1 MQPPSVGNSLTFV
14 TPVILAGSPP
24 VQISAMSVDSTVL
37 PYIVQGSEEY
47 VRLEVSIYGAT
58 VANASPDAST
68 GESVFTGTVS
78 LNLNAGDAVIQ
89 FIARNYDPTQIGWN
103 ASTARAAGYRFVD
116 DNGQVQVAIASTGPT
131 GSSEPTVFTLAG
143 QYQDLSASVT
153 GISIASNTLTV
164 QADNNFS
171 VGMVV
176 GFNNLQL
183 ASFLNGVTVIITSV
197 TSTSFTAVYAYPT
210 GYSNSG
216 QESGTCGVATVDGGI
231 TWLNVGLYQVSP
243 TVQFTIIP
251 FVSGSS
257 AVIGPPS
264 AVNSYKSQVACRV
277 EWLQPTF
284 AGTVGTRVVWSTDP
298 AGVNPPF
305 VQYGD
310 IVPPSQVSR
319 VNTQVIGSTSTTN
332 YDPTTGEQTITT
344 VNQTQEFTYN
354 YVDIPPSAVAG
365 ASPFYVLLSTVVQ
378 DPLTNAEFES
388 QQNGP
393 ITCGFVNL
401 SLVSPTDFLALQRK
415 EDIAGRLIAYMT
427 QLYPN
432 LDLSPRSEMRDLLID
447 PVAIEL
453 SNMSVREWFARCS
466 TSVSAMSQ
474 IDDANGDG
482 ISDDFN
488 ASPIKQQIAR
498 AFGLNANDTQTLID
512 NQFNILG
519 ENAGLERIG
528 ATASVVTVTFYSYTK
543 PTQTFS
549 FPLGILC
556 TTTADSVTPAL
567 TFITTGSASLT
578 PNSAASFYNAV
589 TGRWEVSV
597 PANCQ
602 STGSST
608 NAGAGTINTVSSGGP
623 AGWNVTNLVA
633 AAFGQDQEINSHFAS
648 RIAYKQVTGV
658 DSGTRNGYYTAAQ
671 ATPGIVATQV
681 VAAGDLEMVR
691 DWDPIRQK
699 HVFGCVDVYC
709 QGTSSSEEDDIVAFQ
724 YENNGT
730 LGLYTSYLPLNLVS
744 ASSSLLKFQAN
755 SLDFQALE
763 WSLYQGVELIVTGVT
778 GSFYLNTQNAQI
790 NKAGGYIIL
799 DPAAL
804 SYQIPVTGVGQ
815 VRIPYLSNLA
825 AVQGSGGNV
834 TYRLLIRLQS
844 PLADVPTNQPVVG
857 VNDVIGQTAQT
868 GTVPEALLQL
878 IHKSDFLL
886 DGGSNQAGDEVQVA
900 STVSAPVTAT
910 VTASTSVPVPISTAM
925 DVAVDAN
932 GNIGNILSVRS
943 TDLSTLYTFGPGG
956 DYAIVASGP
965 YRSYSLALQQSS
977 ATITAISILG
987 GILTVTC
994 NNRFGTAIGGN
1005 TLTLNGLTNATFL
1018 NGQAVAVIAST
1029 GVSFTAYYPHSDYP
1043 SAGDTGTVTGYAIQN
1058 GQQVVVS
1065 YNQFTV
1071 YERLSFAL
1079 NEQQTLN
1086 GGVANALNNNGFVFN
1101 TWLPES
1107 YGVAYGPSLLNGYT
1121 LTLDG
1126 AVYNPDGS
1134 INVAAST
1141 GLIGAGVTHDSR
1153 YIKVLYQTATS
1164 PPVYEVMLENV
1175 DFVLSVDPVSGSATI
1190 ARNLAANAT
1199 SRIPDGG
1206 QVLVSYFYNEAFD
1219 VSTEYPSFVPILVN
1233 QINKTKHAAASVLVK
1248 AMVANPI
1255 DITLTVT
1262 LNSGVSADTLDSD
1275 IRTAIDRVLDNAT
1288 TTLYQSELV
1297 TQIQNIAGVKSVSIP
1312 LIKCAKSDGSYDIA
1326 FVIPT
1331 GTLWTPLGSDPAFA
1345 PLSFV
1350 TTPTGTINY
1359 IPKNSF
1365 ITTNPILPDS
1375 TIPSGGPANAFVGLL
1390 YQGQAYGRTL
1400 SVQNF
1405 LATAV
1410 TPQTSSGDGSFY
1422 IIGSNDQIFIPNY
1435 NSSNQDYSVA
1445 LNSTYPQR
1453 VILSIPLDTPTPSLK
1468 SYFVTYQVFGEAS
1481 AKDVTLSSTEYFTP
1495 GRVTINYI
1503 TLGS

>member
-1 MQPPSVGNSLTFV
+1 MQPPSVGNTLSFV
-14 TPVILAGSPP
+14 TPTILVGSPP
-24 VQISAMSVDSTVL
+24 VQINAMSVDSNVL
-37 PYIVQGSEEY
+37 PYIVQGSEGY
-47 VRLEVSIYGAT
+47 VRLEVSLYGTLTANSSPVVSGTIAT
-58 VANASPDAST
+58 
-68 GESVFTGTVS
+68 FTGTAAV
-78 LNLNAGDAVIQ
+78 NLNAGNAVIQ
-89 FIARNYDPTQIGWN
+89 FLARNYDPSQIGWN
-103 ASTARAAGYRFVD
+103 ASITRAIGYRFVD
-116 DNGQVQVAIASTGPT
+116 DNAHVQMVVAATGAT
-131 GSSEPTVFTLAG
+131 GSVEPTVFTLAG
-143 QYQDLSASVT
+143 QFQDVSATVT
-153 GISIASNTLTV
+153 GVSISSNVLTV
-164 QADNNFS
+164 QAENNFS
-171 VGMVV
+171 VGMTV
-176 GFNNLQL
+176 GFNNIQL
-183 ASFLNGVTVIITSV
+183 ATFLNGMSVVITSV
-197 TSTSFTAVYAYPT
+197 TSTSFTAIFAASD
-210 GYSNSG
+210 YSSVQ
-216 QESGTCGVATVDGGI
+216 QESGTVGVVTADGGV
-231 TWLNVGLYQVSP
+231 TWLNIGFYQISP

-264 AVNSYKSQVACRV
+264 AVNSYKSQIACRV

-284 AGTVGTRVVWSTDP
+284 AGTVGTRVVFSTDP

-319 VNTQVIGSTSTTN
+319 VATQITDSTTTTSL
-332 YDPTTGEQTITT
+332 DPTTGLQVITT
-344 VNQTQEFTYN
+344 TNQTQEFTFN

-365 ASPFYVLLSTVVQ
+365 ASPFYVMLSTVVQ

-488 ASPIKQQIAR
+488 SSPIKQQIAR

-519 ENAGLERIG
+519 ENAGLTRAG
-528 ATASVVTVTFYSYTK
+528 AAASVVTLTFYNYTK

-567 TFITTGSASLT
+567 SFITTGSASLT
-578 PNSAASFYNAV
+578 PNSAASFYNPVA
-589 TGRWEVSV
+589 GRWEVSI

-608 NAGAGTINTVSSGGP
+608 NAGAGTISTVSSGGP
-623 AGWNVTNLVA
+623 GGWSVTNLVA

-648 RIAYKQVTGV
+648 RIANKQVTGV

-699 HVFGCVDVYC
+699 HVFGCVDIYC

-724 YENNGT
+724 YQNNGT
-730 LGLYTSYLPLNLVS
+730 LGLYTSYIPLTIAS
-744 ASSSLLKFQAN
+744 ATGTLLKLQAG
-755 SLDFQALE
+755 SLAFQALD
-763 WSLYQGVELIVTGVT
+763 WPLYQGVEIIVTGNT
-778 GSFYLNTQNAQI
+778 GSFYLNVTNAQF
-790 NKAGGYIIL
+790 NTATGAIIL

-804 SYQIPVTGVGQ
+804 SYQVPVTGVGQ

-825 AVQGSGGNV
+825 AVQAAGGNV
-834 TYRLLIRLQS
+834 TYGLLARLQS
-844 PLADVPTNQPVVG
+844 PLTDVPTNQPVVG
-857 VNDVIGQTAQT
+857 VNDVIGQPTQT
-868 GTVPEALLQL
+868 GTVPTTLLEL
-878 IHKSDFLL
+878 IHNSDFLL
-886 DGGSNQAGDEVQVA
+886 NGGSNQAGDEVQVA
-900 STVSAPVTAT
+900 STVSSPITVTL
-910 VTASTSVPVPISTAM
+910 TASTSVPVTIGT
-925 DVAVDAN
+925 AVDIPIDLN

-956 DYAIVASGP
+956 DYAIVATGP
-965 YRSYSLALQQSS
+965 YRTYGLALQQSS
-977 ATITAISILG
+977 ATITNISITG
-987 GILTVTC
+987 GILTVTGK
-994 NNRFGTAIGGN
+994 NRFGTAIGGS
-1005 TLTLNGLTNATFL
+1005 TLTLNGITNATFL
-1018 NGQAVAVIAST
+1018 NGQQVSVIAST
-1029 GVSFTAYYPHSDYP
+1029 GNAFTAFFPHADYA
-1043 SAGDTGTVTGYAIQN
+1043 SAADTGTASGFAIQD

-1065 YNQFTV
+1065 FNQFIL
-1071 YERLSFAL
+1071 YERLSFAS
-1079 NEQQTLN
+1079 NEVQTLN
-1086 GGVANALNNNGFVFN
+1086 GGVANTLNNNGFVHN

-1107 YGVAYGPSLLNGYT
+1107 YGTSYGPSLLNGFS

-1126 AVYNPDGS
+1126 AVLNPDGS
-1134 INVAAST
+1134 VNIPAST
-1141 GLIGAGVTHDSR
+1141 GLVGAGVPHDSR
-1153 YIKVLYQTATS
+1153 YIKVLFQTASS

-1175 DFVLSVDPVSGSATI
+1175 DFVLNVDAVSGTAAI
-1190 ARNLAANAT
+1190 ARNLATNAT

-1219 VSTEYPSFVPILVN
+1219 VSSEFPSFVPILAA
-1233 QINKTKHAAASVLVK
+1233 QINKTKHAAADVLIK

-1255 DITLTVT
+1255 DITLSVT
-1262 LNSGVSADTLDSD
+1262 LNPGVSANTLDSD
-1275 IRTAIDRVLDNAT
+1275 IRTAIDRVLDTAT
-1288 TTLYQSELV
+1288 TTLYQSEV
-1297 TQIQNIAGVKSVSIP
+1297 VSQIQNITGVKSVSIP
-1312 LIKCAKSDGSYDIA
+1312 LIKCAKSDGSYDIG

-1331 GTLWTPLGSDPAFA
+1331 GTLWTPLDNDPAFSSLA
-1345 PLSFV
+1345 FV
-1350 TTPTGTINY
+1350 TTPTGTISY

-1365 ITTNPILPDS
+1365 ITTSPILPDS
-1375 TIPSGGPANAFVGLL
+1375 TVPSGGPANVFVGLL
-1390 YQGQAYGRTL
+1390 YEGQAYSRTF

-1405 LATAV
+1405 LTSAV
-1410 TPQTSSGDGSFY
+1410 TPPVSSGNGSFY
-1422 IIGSNDQIFIPNY
+1422 IIGSNDKIFIPNY
-1435 NSSNQDYSVA
+1435 NGNNQDYSVV

-1453 VILSIPLDTPTPSLK
+1453 VILTIPLDTPTPSLK
-1468 SYFVTYQVFGEAS
+1468 SYFVTYQVFGESS
-1481 AKDVTLSSTEYFTP
+1481 AKDITLSATEYFVP

-1503 TLGS
+1503 TTGA